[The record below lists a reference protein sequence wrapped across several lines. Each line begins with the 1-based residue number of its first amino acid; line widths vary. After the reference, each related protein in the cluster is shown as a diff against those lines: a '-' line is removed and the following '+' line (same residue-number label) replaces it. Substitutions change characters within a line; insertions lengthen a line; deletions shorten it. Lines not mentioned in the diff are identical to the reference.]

1 MKKDTS
7 KLSMHSQDKGMTRGV
22 KK

>member
-7 KLSMHSQDKGMTRGV
+7 KLSMHSRDKGMTRGV